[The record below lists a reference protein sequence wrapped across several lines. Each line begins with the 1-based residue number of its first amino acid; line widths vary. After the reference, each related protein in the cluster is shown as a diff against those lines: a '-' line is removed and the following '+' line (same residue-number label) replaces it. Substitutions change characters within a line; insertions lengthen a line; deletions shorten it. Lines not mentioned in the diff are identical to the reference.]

1 MLHFPIQVPRSSAWL
16 LAALAYPSLA
26 WAQVSPTVAPVQS
39 VAGQV
44 GAVTDLSSGDA
55 LATGST
61 VARTLADRAAEMLN
75 VRDFGAK
82 GDATYGSSWTG
93 TDDSAAFAAAITQS
107 NTLLAAGTLKCIYV
121 PPGVYHIAA
130 TSLPAFTNGG
140 CVIGAANWKSVIQV
154 DPTYAGDVFSWTDAW
169 GSGVT
174 NPGNTGVAHPRQY
187 GVRAEH
193 LTVMGDQSATVQ
205 QNAFVLYDHI
215 DFAHFSDLDVS
226 SLHGRA
232 LYMGGTKNDTV
243 AYVRESRFENI
254 RAFNSG
260 MTGVP
265 VVEIATSCANTQT
278 VCAAQDGTNEIR
290 MRAIDIYGSRGPSF
304 VIHNLNAYGGSTR
317 DIRISQMR
325 IEGTENNTYN
335 VAADLMNIGDS
346 SSPGK
351 VAYISCTDCEF
362 ISPYTGYVAL
372 RLGAASSSVIPTGIS
387 LVNAMVNAG
396 GGGGGGVSVDAGSA
410 LNFQFA
416 GLGSLGTNVT
426 IGASPMTAPRI
437 FITGGGSEA
446 YWTWNIDPTAV
457 GYVQTSWNH
466 FGLPT
471 SGVNNGYMSAAP
483 ADGSSG
489 FGNTRGQN
497 SVDWQTAR
505 WGATQV
511 ASGWYSV
518 VGGGQGNT
526 ANMEG
531 GVIAGGYSNTAGY
544 RAVIGG
550 GSSNVA
556 GYNYGTIPGGWG
568 GNTLGNFGMMAYAT
582 GRFATAGDAEMV
594 WSVLRA
600 ATSGTTATRLT
611 ADGTGT
617 ANSNNTLNPAANSA
631 WSVDLDCIY
640 RDTTSSAV
648 ASWYWKDILLVR
660 GASASATT
668 VSVPSVT
675 TGATSGTP
683 GASVPGIA
691 ADTTNGGLAV
701 SFTAPNSDASHIV
714 CRAKA
719 VVVQ

>member
-44 GAVTDLSSGDA
+44 GVVTDLSGGDA

-193 LTVMGDQSATVQ
+193 LTVMGDQSATIQ

-243 AYVRESRFENI
+243 AYVRESSFENI

-265 VVEIATSCANTQT
+265 VVEIATSCTNTQT

-290 MRAIDIYGSRGPSF
+290 MRAIDIYGARGPSF
-304 VIHNLNAYGGSTR
+304 VIHNLNAYGGVTR
-317 DIRISQMR
+317 DIRISQLR

-346 SSPGK
+346 SSPGQ
-351 VAYISCTDCEF
+351 VANISCTDCEF
-362 ISPYTGYVAL
+362 ISPYTGYAAL
-372 RLGAASSSVIPTGIS
+372 RLGAASSSVRPHAIS
-387 LVNAMVNAG
+387 LVNTAVIAG
-396 GGGGGGVSVDAGSA
+396 GGSGGGVAVDAGYS

-416 GLGSLGTNVT
+416 SMSSTGTDVT
-426 IGASPMTAPRI
+426 VGAAPMTGAPI
-437 FITGGGSEA
+437 FISQGGDEV
-446 YWTWNIDPTAV
+446 YWSWSIDPTATS
-457 GYVQTSWNH
+457 YVQTAWNRY
-466 FGLPT
+466 GLPT
-471 SGVNNGYMSAAP
+471 GGNGIMSANR
-483 ADGSSG
+483 ADGTWA
-489 FGNTRGQN
+489 FGNARGAN
-497 SVDWQTAR
+497 AVDWQTNR
-505 WGATQV
+505 WLAQQV
-511 ASGWYSV
+511 ASGPHA
-518 VGGGQGNT
+518 T
-526 ANMEG
+526 
-531 GVIAGGYSNTAGY
+531 
-544 RAVIGG
+544 IGG
-550 GSSNVA
+550 GSGNQASATDATVA
-556 GYNYGTIPGGWG
+556 GGYANSSGYRAAVGGGAQNQANASYGTIPGGLNG
-568 GNTLGNFGMMAYAT
+568 STLSNFGMMAYAT
-582 GRFATAGDAEMV
+582 GNFSTPGDAEMG
-594 WSVLRA
+594 WTLLRA
-600 ATSGTTATRLT
+600 ATSSTAAARLTSDGSTAGTT
-611 ADGTGT
+611 
-617 ANSNNTLNPAANSA
+617 NTLNPAANSA
-631 WSVDLDCIY
+631 WSMDLDCIY
-640 RDTTSSAV
+640 RDTVSAAV
-648 ASWYWKDILLVR
+648 ATWYWKDILLVR

-668 VSVPSVT
+668 ASVPSVT

-683 GASVPGIA
+683 GASAPSIA

-719 VVVQ
+719 VIIQ